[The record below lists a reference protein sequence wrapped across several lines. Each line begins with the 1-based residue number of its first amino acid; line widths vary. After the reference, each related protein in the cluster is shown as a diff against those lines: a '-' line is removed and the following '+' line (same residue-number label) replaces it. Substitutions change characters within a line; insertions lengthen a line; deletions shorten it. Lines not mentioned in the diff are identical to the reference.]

1 MNTVTSAST
10 LAVPRWAVS
19 LLARGT
25 RHWLAML
32 TVLTVLYV
40 GLSFLAPAAMH
51 QGREELAHRIYHLY
65 SFTCHQLPA
74 SSFWLFGADRPFQ
87 ASWDGFAV
95 PADHIA
101 SREYV
106 GSPAVGFK
114 SGMCWRTLA
123 IYGSLAVFLLTYMGT
138 RRIWRALPLWAGL
151 LLVLPMAADGISQM
165 LGLRDSNLSL
175 RLITGVLFGLS
186 VTWTLV
192 PRVDAA
198 MRHVT
203 ADLQGVMKNP

>member
-1 MNTVTSAST
+1 MNTVTSASP

-19 LLARGT
+19 LLIRGT

-40 GLSFLAPAAMH
+40 GLSFLAPAAMYLG
-51 QGREELAHRIYHLY
+51 QEELAHRMYRLY
-65 SFTCHQLPA
+65 SLTCHQLPA
-74 SSFWLFGADRPFQ
+74 SSFWLFGTDRPFQ
-87 ASWDGFAV
+87 ARWDGFAV
-95 PADHIA
+95 PTDPIA
-101 SREYV
+101 AREYV
-106 GSPAVGFK
+106 GSPALGFK

-123 IYGSLAVFLLTYMGT
+123 IYGSLAVFLLAYMGT
-138 RRIWRALPLWAGL
+138 RRTWRALPLWAGL
-151 LLVLPMAADGISQM
+151 LLVLPMAVDGISQM
-165 LGLRDSNLSL
+165 WGLRDSNLSL

-198 MRHVT
+198 MRHV
-203 ADLQGVMKNP
+203 AAELQDA